1 MTARTIVKWPDPR
14 LLKETSQV
22 EDFDDSLFNLATD
35 LNHTMISSFGAGIAA
50 PQVGFPLSVCVIS
63 KNYVPSL
70 QTEGH
75 LNNDA
80 VVLVNPKITPM
91 GKEVFQWEESCLSV
105 PLVVAKVKRHANIS
119 LSYQNLSGE
128 HIEVDLTGI
137 ESATVQHEADHLIGK
152 LFIHRL
158 TGLSKRVAMQK
169 LRKQI
174 LKSKGLNQ
182 SKEKEQRSSRA
193 KNTKTKKT
201 RSKRKKT
208 FGKNKKRK

>member
-22 EDFDDSLFNLATD
+22 EDFDDSLFNLVTD

-50 PQVGFPLSVCVIS
+50 PQIGFPLSVCVIS

-70 QTEGH
+70 QPEEH

-80 VVLVNPKITPM
+80 VVLVNPKITPKD
-91 GKEVFQWEESCLSV
+91 KEMFQWEESCLSV
-105 PLVVAKVKRHANIS
+105 PLVVAKVKRHDNIS
-119 LSYQNLSGE
+119 LAYQNLSGDS
-128 HIEVDLTGI
+128 IEVELSGI

-158 TGLSKRVAMQK
+158 TGLSKRVTMQK

-174 LKSKGLNQ
+174 LKSRGLKEG
-182 SKEKEQRSSRA
+182 KEKEQKPS
-193 KNTKTKKT
+193 KTNKPKTKKT
-201 RSKRKKT
+201 RLKRKKT